1 MLGDIIYNVP
11 KERGFSLSINDGAT
25 IIIAVVNLCLAFYIF
40 VYQTNKDKRA
50 DKSTAI
56 LNEKNINLQWFKDI
70 IIQPHFQILIN
81 NFEELI
87 NLASPQVSPSDPQY
101 DDKVNAYLKIVKSK
115 IYLVRKNFLSLFE
128 VADVTLFKAAV
139 AAIDKLIEKLT
150 KRLIDN
156 RIDLTKPGIY
166 EDQIVKEFINSKNDL
181 IKIIYSFKG

>member
-56 LNEKNINLQWFKDI
+56 LNEKNINLQ
-70 IIQPHFQILIN
+70 
-81 NFEELI
+81 FEELI